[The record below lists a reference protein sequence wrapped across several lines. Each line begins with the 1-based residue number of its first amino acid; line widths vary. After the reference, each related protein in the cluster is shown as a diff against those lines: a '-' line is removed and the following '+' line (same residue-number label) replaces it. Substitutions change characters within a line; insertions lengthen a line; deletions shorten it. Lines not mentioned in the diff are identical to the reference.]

1 MYSIWICSTVSAPA
15 LQYLQLQYT
24 TVQYLEV
31 SRTTDLYWVSMQSLS
46 FSYQVGRLCSSVV
59 TRAASGQAWPGGGA
73 MGWPSHLAPGTWRA
87 GWSCPTSRSLCTF
100 RHVHMLNRLGFPIKE
115 RYKQAWIYYPVNWFL
130 PILAKRQRSNFYP
143 SISTISV
150 NALTFTPRYW
160 RYASTR

>member
-100 RHVHMLNRLGFPIKE
+100 RTVHMLNSLGFPIKQ
-115 RYKQAWIYYPVNWFL
+115 RCIG
-130 PILAKRQRSNFYP
+130 KRQF
-143 SISTISV
+143 IILSTGFCLYVQSV
-150 NALTFTPRYW
+150 NALTFAPRY
-160 RYASTR
+160 RRKASTR